1 MEKGLLISNNY
12 FFNIF
17 VFIYKAMKYNILP
30 YQLEFKFPFRLAH
43 TVRDHTQNA
52 YLEIKDD
59 KYSAYGELV
68 FLPYYPET
76 LDTFRSFMQS
86 IELPKDLLETDL
98 KSYLKQIDHQIP
110 GNMFAKAALD
120 IALHNLL
127 SKHQQTTISE
137 LYHITPKK
145 KNTSFT
151 IGISSNEEL
160 EQKIAFAENFS
171 YIKLKVN
178 EAEMSRIINL
188 YRVNTDK
195 PFVIDAN
202 QGFENK
208 EAALEWCVELKKMG
222 VAYFEQPFDKN
233 DYASHAWL
241 SERSP
246 IPIIADESFQRLTD
260 LDKAKKAFHGINVK
274 LMKCGGLAEAYSCLS
289 QATTQ
294 GLKTVLGCMS
304 ESSVAV
310 KAAWNLAPLANW
322 VDLDGP
328 FLIKNDAYAQQLLK
342 L

>member
-1 MEKGLLISNNY
+1 
-12 FFNIF
+12 
-17 VFIYKAMKYNILP
+17 MKYSILP
-30 YQLEFKFPFRLAH
+30 YKLEFKFPFRLAH
-43 TVRDHTQNA
+43 TTRDHTLNA
-52 YLEIKDD
+52 YLEIKD
-59 KYSAYGELV
+59 SSHTAYGELV
-68 FLPYYPET
+68 FPPYYPET
-76 LDTFRSFMQS
+76 LASFTAFMAAVQ
-86 IELPKDLLETDL
+86 LPSTILEVDLRV
-98 KSYLKQIDHQIP
+98 YLKQLDFQLP
-110 GNMFAKAALD
+110 GNTFAKAALD

-127 SKHQQTTISE
+127 TKHKQKTIAE
-137 LYHITPKK
+137 LYQITPQKK
-145 KNTSFT
+145 SSSFT

-160 EQKIAFAENFS
+160 EQKIEFADTFD

-178 EAEMSRIINL
+178 EAEMCRIINL

-202 QGFENK
+202 QGFKSK

-222 VAYFEQPFDKN
+222 VAYLEQPFDKN
-233 DYASHAWL
+233 DFNSHAWL

-260 LDKAKKAFHGINVK
+260 LDKIKTAFNGVNIK
-274 LMKCGGLAEAYSCLS
+274 LMKCGGISEAYDCLT
-289 QATTQ
+289 QASLL

-310 KAAWNLAPLANW
+310 TAAWHLAPLADW

-328 FLIKNDAYAQQLLK
+328 FLIKNDDYAQQLLK